1 MTITAALLICVVI
14 AVSMPKV
21 QDYHRDLDNINY
33 RLSKIANVLERIAER
48 MGKAD
53 ETD

>member
-1 MTITAALLICVVI
+1 MIITAALLICVVI

-21 QDYHRDLDNINY
+21 QDYHTDLGNINY
-33 RLSKIANVLERIAER
+33 QLSRIADGLAKIAER

-53 ETD
+53 EQK

>member
-21 QDYHRDLDNINY
+21 KDYHTDLGNINY
-33 RLSKIANVLERIAER
+33 QLSRIADNLARIAEK
-48 MGKAD
+48 MGD
-53 ETD
+53 SE